1 MSDVD
6 NLPSWFDVQDCL
18 CLIDDL
24 IYARDQALKEATST
38 ERAKPFFS
46 AFYNFRIAQAQKQL
60 AIYGYAYDGTTLSD
74 VPRIVAS
81 APFGE

>member
-1 MSDVD
+1 MSDID

-24 IYARDQALKEATST
+24 IQARDEVLKEADTS
-38 ERAKPFFS
+38 ERAKPFFT
-46 AFYNFRIAQAQKQL
+46 AFYKFRITQAQKQL